1 MNKET
6 VSIPKLVDNIHFKVI
21 ETPNI
26 PNIKNNHNIPNIPN
40 IPNNH
45 NIKVS
50 NNFLLNVIIF
60 IIFLIFL
67 LFFLYNCK
75 YGIFKIV
82 DFDPVPYSIV
92 SNLN

>member
-21 ETPNI
+21 ETPNVQ
-26 PNIKNNHNIPNIPN
+26 NVQNIPNIPN
-40 IPNNH
+40 IQ